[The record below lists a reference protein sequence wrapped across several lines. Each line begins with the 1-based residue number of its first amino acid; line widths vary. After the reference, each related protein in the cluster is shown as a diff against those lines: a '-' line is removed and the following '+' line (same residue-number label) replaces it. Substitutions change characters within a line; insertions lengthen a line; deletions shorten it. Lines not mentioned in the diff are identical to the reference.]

1 MTQCT
6 EAFDRVAIP
15 LGDFSCR
22 DAPAVLHLR
31 NPLGLAGPTLPI
43 IELMMVFGAVL
54 ALWWSVRR
62 LRRDGDPVNLVLWC
76 ATVVYLFVIEIPL
89 YFPNVFGI
97 QDFLGVVFVHNAF
110 TVQFLFDRLPLY
122 IVALYPALITLSYE
136 IVRVLGVFR
145 RRHGA
150 VVGAACVGVVHHV
163 FYEIFDQLG
172 PQLRWWAWDTENP
185 MNRPMFAS
193 VPLTSVVIFAALGPF
208 VVTLLTQLL
217 VARRG
222 ADRPLGGVGLLGWT
236 VLIGALVPVG
246 LAILGAP
253 FSALSALGPDN
264 VTAQAVVLSAEL
276 VVLAAI
282 AVPTL
287 VAQYRRGE
295 PADDA
300 EPNAFLRIFG
310 PVYLL
315 TLGALWLVALP
326 AHLGAEDGI
335 TADGTPTG
343 SLVYTALCF
352 VAGATVLAAALR
364 VRTGAAPLR
373 DFGARV
379 ELG

>member
-6 EAFDRVAIP
+6 EAFDRISIP
-15 LGDFSCR
+15 LGEFSCR

-54 ALWWSVRR
+54 ALWWSIRR

-145 RRHGA
+145 RRHGP

-217 VARRG
+217 VARRV
-222 ADRPLGGVGLLGWT
+222 ADRPPSGVALLGWT

-253 FSALSALGPDN
+253 FSVLSALGPDN
-264 VTAQAVVLSAEL
+264 VTAQAVVLTAEL

-282 AVPTL
+282 AAATL
-287 VAQYRRGE
+287 VAQYRRGG
-295 PADDA
+295 AVDDA

-315 TLGALWLVALP
+315 TLGGLWLVALP
-326 AHLGAEDGI
+326 AYLGAEDGI

-343 SLVYTALCF
+343 SLAYAAICF
-352 VAGATVLAAALR
+352 VAGAVVLAAALAVSNP
-364 VRTGAAPLR
+364 VRTAEPVDQL
-373 DFGARV
+373 
-379 ELG
+379 

>member
-6 EAFDRVAIP
+6 EAFDRIAIP
-15 LGDFSCR
+15 LGEFSCR

-54 ALWWSVRR
+54 ALWWSIRR

-185 MNRPMFAS
+185 MNRPMFGS

-217 VARRG
+217 VARRM
-222 ADRPLGGVGLLGWT
+222 ADRPLGGAALLGWT
-236 VLIGALVPVG
+236 VLVGALVPVG

-253 FSALSALGPDN
+253 FSALSALAPDN

-287 VAQYRRGE
+287 VARHRRGE
-295 PADDA
+295 PSDDA

-310 PVYLL
+310 PAYLL

-326 AHLGAEDGI
+326 AYFGAEDGI

-343 SLVYTALCF
+343 SLAYAAICF
-352 VAGATVLAAALR
+352 VAGAVVLAAALAVSNP
-364 VRTGAAPLR
+364 VRTAEPVDQL
-373 DFGARV
+373 
-379 ELG
+379 

>member
-6 EAFDRVAIP
+6 EAFDRIAIP
-15 LGDFSCR
+15 LGEFSCR

-31 NPLGLAGPTLPI
+31 DPLGLAGPTLPI

-54 ALWWSVRR
+54 ALWWSIRR

-208 VVTLLTQLL
+208 VVTLLTQFL
-217 VARRG
+217 VARRV
-222 ADRPLGGVGLLGWT
+222 ADRPLGGAALWGWT

-246 LAILGAP
+246 LAVLGAP

-264 VTAQAVVLSAEL
+264 VRAQAVVLTAEL

-282 AVPTL
+282 AVPAL
-287 VAQYRRGE
+287 VTQYRRGQ
-295 PADDA
+295 PVDDA

-326 AHLGAEDGI
+326 AYFGAQNGI

-343 SLVYTALCF
+343 SLAYAALCF
-352 VAGATVLAAALR
+352 VAGAVVLAAALK
-364 VRTGAAPLR
+364 VRAGAAPLR
-373 DFGARV
+373 DFGTRV